1 MKRGR
6 STRLAP
12 SRPTATRQGRRLQCR
27 CAVWPARG
35 ARLGGVHTAP
45 TPRPRRP
52 CTVREPA
59 TAPSVKEVVGWG
71 SVGGRR
77 RVIGG
82 WRLVGTAQVQAEREG
97 GESLPLGAVRREND
111 AQPTLRDVGLDRR
124 ADRRALD
131 RGAAADSEQ
140 RVPRGRKPRGDEQVR
155 HVEDGVRLDLNGVRL
170 TLRRAPP
177 HIPPQPTRGRL
188 RSAHAR
194 YGHKRASAAGAGKQL
209 PSRTHGRRCHT

>member
-1 MKRGR
+1 M
-6 STRLAP
+6 
-12 SRPTATRQGRRLQCR
+12 
-27 CAVWPARG
+27 
-35 ARLGGVHTAP
+35 
-45 TPRPRRP
+45 
-52 CTVREPA
+52 
-59 TAPSVKEVVGWG
+59 
-71 SVGGRR
+71 
-77 RVIGG
+77 
-82 WRLVGTAQVQAEREG
+82 VGTAQVQAEREG
-97 GESLPLGAVRREND
+97 GESLPLGAVRREDD
-111 AQPTLRDVGLDRR
+111 AQATLRDICLDRR

-194 YGHKRASAAGAGKQL
+194 YRRPQEREQRGRQASFEGERSAGHRRASK
-209 PSRTHGRRCHT
+209 T

>member
-1 MKRGR
+1 MQRGH

-12 SRPTATRQGRRLQCR
+12 SEPTATRQGRCPQCR

-45 TPRPRRP
+45 TPRPRPP

-59 TAPSVKEVVGWG
+59 TAPSVKEAVGWG
-71 SVGGRR
+71 SGGRP

-97 GESLPLGAVRREND
+97 GESLTLGAVRREDD

-194 YGHKRASAAGAGKQL
+194 YRRPQREGSAAGQ
-209 PSRTHGRRCHT
+209 GRRKF